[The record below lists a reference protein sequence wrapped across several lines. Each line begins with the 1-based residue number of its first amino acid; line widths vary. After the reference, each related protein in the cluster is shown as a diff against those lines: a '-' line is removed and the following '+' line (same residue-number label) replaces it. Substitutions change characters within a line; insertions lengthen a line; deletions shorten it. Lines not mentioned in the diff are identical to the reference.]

1 MAVKEKFSKMILR
14 NGAVFHVSV
23 THDNRQVETVIKVSD
38 VKGDL
43 LATANVCRL
52 FYFTFEIYRNGKTN
66 RGKRRLSKFTP
77 DKEPR
82 YYSTPVAAWL
92 VDHHAPK
99 LK

>member
-1 MAVKEKFSKMILR
+1 MAVKDKFSKMILR
-14 NGAVFHVSV
+14 NGRVFHIAV
-23 THDNRQVETVIKVSD
+23 THDNRDVETLIQVRD
-38 VKGDL
+38 QNNEL
-43 LATANVCRL
+43 LATAKVCRL